1 MSQGY
6 CSAIQRRSFPQI
18 LQRLRN
24 LVPVVEKCRS
34 NTVQFFFKGF
44 RIPVQDG
51 SVLQNV
57 VLKIDFTAGFLFTG
71 VKRSPPG
78 PFPLLCAAQMGDD
91 LVYFLVNVIFRQRCL
106 AELCIT
112 IDQLLHKGS
121 VLAKAVEPG
130 LCLEGDILRGKRLKQ
145 VIVNGTVIVPHRT
158 QGQLS
163 SDLLVG
169 VSGIITGKF
178 PKQVFIDTN
187 GVEWDL
193 CVPDS
198 NLDMLPPV
206 GNEAKIYTYLQH
218 TDQLMSLYGFASSD
232 ERSVFLDLLKVDGVG
247 PKGAVKIMSAV
258 SSSRLLDVLEKGDLE
273 MLEKI
278 PGVGKKTAG
287 KMMLTLKGKL
297 KISESA
303 GDLVRVSA
311 ASPYADV
318 VMSLASMGYDKKLVE
333 QKVAQLVEILTNDSS
348 FLGKGQKERE
358 DILFRRAIVELA

>member
-1 MSQGY
+1 MFNS
-6 CSAIQRRSFPQI
+6 
-18 LQRLRN
+18 L
-24 LVPVVEKCRS
+24 
-34 NTVQFFFKGF
+34 T
-44 RIPVQDG
+44 
-51 SVLQNV
+51 
-57 VLKIDFTAGFLFTG
+57 
-71 VKRSPPG
+71 
-78 PFPLLCAAQMGDD
+78 
-91 LVYFLVNVIFRQRCL
+91 
-106 AELCIT
+106 
-112 IDQLLHKGS
+112 
-121 VLAKAVEPG
+121 
-130 LCLEGDILRGKRLKQ
+130 
-145 VIVNGTVIVPHRT
+145 
-158 QGQLS
+158 
-163 SDLLVG
+163 
-169 VSGIITGKF
+169 GIITGKF

-218 TDQLMSLYGFASSD
+218 TDQLMSLYGFASAD

-258 SSSRLLDVLEKGDLE
+258 SSARLLDVLEKGDLE

-297 KISESA
+297 KLSESA
-303 GDLVRVSA
+303 GGAVVSLAA

-333 QKVAQLVEILTNDSS
+333 QKIAQLVEVLTNDKD
-348 FLGKGQKERE
+348 FAGKSQKERE
-358 DILFRRAIVELA
+358 DTLFRRALVELA